1 MATATERIVVQVT
14 PQQKAHIAGTAKQLG
29 LNMSDFMRRAAENF
43 RGAPE
48 DRDLEALLR
57 QVELSTQQANAAI
70 DHALASVAVS
80 EQRLAA
86 LETTKAGKTRSVRR
100 KA

>member
-14 PQQKAHIAGTAKQLG
+14 PQQKANIAGTAKQLG
-29 LNMSDFMRRAAENF
+29 LNISDFMRQAAESF
-43 RGAPE
+43 RGAE

-57 QVELSTQQANAAI
+57 QVEISTQQANAAI
-70 DHALASVAVS
+70 DHALASVAAS
-80 EQRLAA
+80 EQRLAV
-86 LETTKAGKTRSVRR
+86 LETTKAGKTRPARR